1 MSFDPKIVPF
11 DRGADFVHQRALK
24 NRRDHHIIDALELM
38 RKAVEVSPE
47 NDGYRMDLADMLT
60 ELGCLTQ
67 SNQVLLDMLNK
78 GERKE
83 ECLYSLAI
91 NQLNMNNPDA
101 AKKLLRLCLDG
112 TAKGELRDQARA
124 LSGEIEMYEAL
135 NRPISRRLER
145 MLTISDMACDKLRQ
159 EDYPG
164 ARELFERAI
173 RMDKTQRDVRA
184 LLAMTYMLIGRADE
198 AIINAEEAI
207 REPGATLRALCVSG
221 QVFNM
226 AGDEARARE
235 ALERAMAFEPEGI
248 EMRMLIFSL
257 FELKM
262 YNEAHGCAQETL
274 KDAPY
279 DRLLLHVMAVT
290 SIRAGEKPEKA
301 VRFWQRI
308 ARIDPEDTVAAYFCR
323 AVAENLI
330 DPDELS
336 CEYQVPRGEILERF
350 KYITDK
356 LDGDIAQLGEDW
368 KTDAKFRAMLAWC
381 LTATDRRF
389 REAAVTLLS
398 SIDDPQAESQLREY
412 MLRVDTGFDMTLRA
426 ATMYRMRGLDVKRIL
441 PPYME
446 KSDGLMPDGN
456 RILDT
461 MSVGHRQLVRLT
473 SDTLERRYDIYAFD
487 QLAVMWDMYRRHAPI
502 RTDPLIKTETAAAAL
517 AYCYLA
523 LLDKKPSFYRLSGQF
538 GCPVRQLMFFARRV
552 ATVLE
557 RGGSTD
563 GEAD

>member
-24 NRRDHHIIDALELM
+24 NRRDNNVIDALELM

-47 NDGYRMDLADMLT
+47 NEGYKMDLAELLT

-67 SNQVLLDMLNK
+67 SNQVLLDMLTK
-78 GERKE
+78 GERKD

-91 NQLNMNNPDA
+91 NQLNMNNPDT
-101 AKKLLRLCLDG
+101 AKKLLRLCIEDS
-112 TAKGELRDQARA
+112 TNGEIRDQARA

-135 NRPISRRLER
+135 NRPLSRRVER
-145 MLTISDMACDKLRQ
+145 MLIISDMACDKLRR
-159 EDYPG
+159 EDYTG
-164 ARELFERAI
+164 ARLLFERAI
-173 RMDKTQRDVRA
+173 RMDKSQRDVRA
-184 LLAMTYMLIGRADE
+184 LLAMTYMLIGQTDE
-198 AIINAEEAI
+198 AIQSAEEAI

-235 ALERAMAFEPEGI
+235 ALLRAMEFAPDGL

-262 YNEAHGCAQETL
+262 YGEARDCAAEAL

-290 SIRAGEKPEKA
+290 SIRAGESQEKA

-308 ARIDPEDTVAAYFCR
+308 ARIDPEDTVAAYYCR
-323 AVAENLI
+323 AAEENKL
-330 DPDELS
+330 DPEELS
-336 CEYQVPRGEILERF
+336 CEYQVPRAEMLERF
-350 KYITDK
+350 KYVTDK

-368 KTDAKFRAMLAWC
+368 KADAHFRAMLAWC
-381 LTATDRRF
+381 LAASDRRF

-426 ATMYRMRGLDVKRIL
+426 ATMYRMRGLDVRKIL
-441 PPYME
+441 PPYMR
-446 KSDGLMPDGN
+446 KSEGLMPDGN
-456 RILDT
+456 RVLDA
-461 MSVGHRQLVRLT
+461 MSVGHRQLVRLA
-473 SDTLERRYDIYAFD
+473 SDVLERQYDVYAFD
-487 QLAVMWDMYRRHAPI
+487 HLAVMWDMYRRHTPM
-502 RTDPLIKTETAAAAL
+502 RTDPLVKTETAAAAL
-517 AYCYLA
+517 SYCYLA
-523 LLDKKPSFYRLSGQF
+523 LAEKKPSFYRLSAQF
-538 GCPVRQLMFFARRV
+538 GCPVRQLMYFARRM
-552 ATVLE
+552 AAVLE
-557 RGGSTD
+557 RGGSTN
-563 GEAD
+563 GETD

>member
-24 NRRDHHIIDALELM
+24 NRRDNNIIDALELM
-38 RKAVEVSPE
+38 RKAVEASPE
-47 NDGYRMDLADMLT
+47 NEGYQMDLAELLT

-78 GERKE
+78 GARKD

-101 AKKLLRLCLDG
+101 AKKLLRMCLDDS
-112 TAKGELRDQARA
+112 AKSPIRDQARA

-135 NRPISRRLER
+135 NRPMTRRLER
-145 MLTISDMACDKLRQ
+145 MLIISDMACDKLRR

-173 RMDKTQRDVRA
+173 SMDKSQRDVRA
-184 LLAMTYMLIGRADE
+184 LLAMTYMLLGRIEE
-198 AIINAEEAI
+198 AILNAEDAI
-207 REPGATLRALCVSG
+207 REPGTTLRALCVAA

-226 AGDEARARE
+226 AGDEARARA
-235 ALERAMAFEPEGI
+235 ALARAMEFRPDGL

-262 YNEAHGCAQETL
+262 YKEARGCAQDGLT
-274 KDAPY
+274 DAPY
-279 DRLLLHVMAVT
+279 DRPLLHAMAVT
-290 SIRAGEKPEKA
+290 SICAGESPEKA
-301 VRFWQRI
+301 ARFWQRI
-308 ARIDPEDTVAAYFCR
+308 ARIDPEDTVAAYYCR
-323 AVAENLI
+323 AAAENKI
-330 DPDELS
+330 DPEELS
-336 CEYQVPRGEILERF
+336 CEYQVPRAEMLERF

-356 LDGDIAQLGEDW
+356 LDGDLAQLGEDW
-368 KTDAKFRAMLAWC
+368 KADVRFRTMLAWC
-381 LTATDRRF
+381 LTASDRRF

-426 ATMYRMRGLDVKRIL
+426 ATMYRMRGLDVRRIL

-456 RILDT
+456 RVLDG
-461 MSVGHRQLVRLT
+461 MSVGHRQLVRLA
-473 SDTLERRYDIYAFD
+473 SDVLERRYDVFAFD
-487 QLAVMWDMYRRHAPI
+487 HLAVMWDMYRRHTPM
-502 RTDPLIKTETAAAAL
+502 RTDPLVKTETAAAAL
-517 AYCYLA
+517 AYCYLVLA
-523 LLDKKPSFYRLSGQF
+523 EKKPSFYRLSAQF
-538 GCPVRQLMFFARRV
+538 GCPVRQLMFFARRM
-552 ATVLE
+552 ASVLE
-557 RGGSTD
+557 RGGSPS